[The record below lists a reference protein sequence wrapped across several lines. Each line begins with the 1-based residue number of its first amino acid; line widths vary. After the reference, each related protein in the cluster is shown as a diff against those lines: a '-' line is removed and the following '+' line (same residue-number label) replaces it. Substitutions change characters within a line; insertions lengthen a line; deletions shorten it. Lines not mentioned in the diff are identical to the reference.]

1 MNSVN
6 LPTSLEIVD
15 NTEPSLV
22 RNDSEGVETRKIAR
36 TVKFSLT
43 KSDFSKKRAAT
54 NSPFV
59 DDIVRS

>member
-1 MNSVN
+1 MNSVD

-15 NTEPSLV
+15 NTEPSLA
-22 RNDSEGVETRKIAR
+22 RNGSEGVETRKITR

-43 KSDFSKKRAAT
+43 KSDLSKKRAAT